1 MENVYK
7 GCQEL
12 MYKSRLDFIDSI
24 FFFSLFAKIR
34 EAILALNFQ
43 GVYFF
48 KKK

>member
-24 FFFSLFAKIR
+24 FFSLFAKIR